1 MDGKVYLLWYVQER
15 STCKDYELLIGAYSS
30 ESEARRAIE
39 RVKGQR
45 GFADF
50 PEGFQI
56 HEKVLDTDG
65 WSDGFVVD

>member
-1 MDGKVYLLWYVQER
+1 MDGKVYLLWFVKER
-15 STCKDYELLIGAYSS
+15 STGKDCELLIGAYSS
-30 ESEARRAIE
+30 DLEARSAIE

-56 HEKVLDTDG
+56 HETLLDRDAWT
-65 WSDGFVVD
+65 DGFVVD